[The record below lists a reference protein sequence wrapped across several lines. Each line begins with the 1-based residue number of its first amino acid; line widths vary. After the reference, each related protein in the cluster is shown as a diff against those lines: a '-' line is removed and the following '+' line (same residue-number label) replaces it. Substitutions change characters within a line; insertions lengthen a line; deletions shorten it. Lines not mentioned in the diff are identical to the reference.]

1 MRALAKTIVV
11 VMVVPLVCGAC
22 AGVGGYPA
30 AYVEKVD
37 STPDLMQTD
46 PALGLVRGGQTSC
59 CSVSVTNSLA
69 WLAENGF
76 EEVALWDS
84 QGHVSYAETAQ
95 ALEEALGLAARPG
108 VMPPRLMRG
117 LSRYLAQR
125 GYTEADYE
133 LTYQGWYQPVDEG
146 QRLPDLDGM
155 RQGLVGDSAV
165 WLLVGFYE
173 LDADGVGDVCRVISH
188 HYVTLVGYGVDEQG
202 NEDPDVLIVHD
213 PAPRS
218 GVGVSH
224 DYVRVEPL
232 AGGQL
237 TVDPGSPY
245 AEAYA
250 QQLPIDATGYYRLDR
265 GLSYNEQ
272 ADVAILDGVI
282 ILRMKREQG

>member
-1 MRALAKTIVV
+1 M
-11 VMVVPLVCGAC
+11 
-22 AGVGGYPA
+22 
-30 AYVEKVD
+30 
-37 STPDLMQTD
+37 
-46 PALGLVRGGQTSC
+46 
-59 CSVSVTNSLA
+59 TNWLA

-76 EEVALWDS
+76 EDVALWDS

-95 ALEEALGLAARPG
+95 ALEQAMGLAARPG
-108 VMPPRLMRG
+108 VMPPALMRG

-133 LTYQGWYQPVDEG
+133 LAYQGWYQPADEG

-155 RQGLVGDSAV
+155 RRGLVGDSAV

-173 LDADGVGDVCRVISH
+173 QDADAAGDVYKVISH

-202 NEDPDVLIVHD
+202 NEDPDILIVHD

-218 GVGVSH
+218 GTGVSH

-232 AGGQL
+232 SGGQL

-250 QQLPIDATGYYRLDR
+250 QLPVDATGYYRLGR

-282 ILRMKREQG
+282 ILRMKRESG

>member
-1 MRALAKTIVV
+1 
-11 VMVVPLVCGAC
+11 
-22 AGVGGYPA
+22 
-30 AYVEKVD
+30 VEKVD
-37 STPDLMQTD
+37 STPDLKQTD

-76 EEVALWDS
+76 EDVALWDS

-108 VMPPRLMRG
+108 VMPPALMRG
-117 LSRYLAQR
+117 VSRYLAER
-125 GYTEADYE
+125 GYSEVDYE
-133 LTYQGWYQPVDEG
+133 LAYQGWYQPADEG

-155 RQGLVGDSAV
+155 RRGLVGDSVV

-173 LDADGVGDVCRVISH
+173 QDADAAGEVYKLISH

-218 GVGVSH
+218 GTGVSH
-224 DYVRVEPL
+224 DYVRVEL
-232 AGGQL
+232 LDSGRL
-237 TVDPGSPY
+237 TIDPHSPY

-250 QQLPIDATGYYRLDR
+250 QLPIDATGYYRLDR

-282 ILRMKREQG
+282 ILRMERERG